1 MYAAS
6 NLHHERHK
14 MEYDVSFQTIS
25 WFNGR
30 SLDGTLEINPQFQR
44 RAVWLEKERS
54 QLMETILSQLPFPEV
69 YVHTETNANT
79 GSQLHSVVDGQQ
91 RITSILMFI
100 RNEVSLPNEAPW
112 NGRYF
117 RDLTEPEKQ
126 ILWDYKIVVRS
137 LRKTNDDEIRS
148 LFRKLNTNNIV
159 LNDQELRNAR
169 YMGRFKELSERLADI
184 PFFQALG
191 LFTAR
196 DVRRMLDIEYV
207 SELLVRQ
214 IAGVSNKKDLLE
226 EFYLQYD
233 EEFPNESAFEDEFNV
248 ALNLARS
255 VISPDNQ
262 TILKTKGNF
271 YSLFGVCLEFYRA
284 TGKLQFAN
292 VLQVQRDIT
301 ELVVRAKNNHFS
313 DDRPDIATYSE
324 VSTRSTSDKS
334 RRAER
339 ERILYS
345 IIAAA
350 EGLQ

>member
-1 MYAAS
+1 
-6 NLHHERHK
+6 
-14 MEYDVSFQTIS
+14 MEYDVSFQTVS
-25 WFNGR
+25 WFNSR
-30 SLDGTLEINPQFQR
+30 SQDGTLEISPKFQR

-54 QLMETILSQLPFPEV
+54 QLLETILSQLPFPEV
-69 YVHTETNANT
+69 YVHTQTNSDT
-79 GSQLHSVVDGQQ
+79 GAQLHSVVDGQQ

-100 RNEVSLPNEAPW
+100 HNEVSLPAGAPW
-112 NGRYF
+112 KGRYF
-117 RDLTEPEKQ
+117 RDLSDPEKQ
-126 ILWDYKIVVRS
+126 ILWDYKVVVRS

-148 LFRKLNTNNIV
+148 LFTKLNTNNIV

-207 SELLVRQ
+207 GELLVRQ
-214 IAGVSNKKDLLE
+214 IGGVSNKKDLLE
-226 EFYLQYD
+226 DFYLQFD
-233 EEFPNESAFEDEFNV
+233 EDFPDESRFEDEFNV

-255 VISPDNQ
+255 VISRENQ

-271 YSLFGVCLEFYRA
+271 YSLFGVCLEYYRA
-284 TGKLQFAN
+284 TGNLQFAN
-292 VLQVQRDIT
+292 VLEVQNQLT
-301 ELVVRAKNNHFS
+301 ALVVRAKNNDF
-313 DDRPDIATYSE
+313 DAAIPDIATYSE

-345 IIAAA
+345 IIKQV
-350 EGLQ
+350 EKLP